1 MASLNK
7 VQIIGNLGKDP
18 ETRYTT
24 RGDAVCN
31 ISVATTKVWKD
42 KNGQKQDKT
51 EWHRV
56 VLYRGMAETA
66 SQYLKQGAQVYIEGE
81 LVTEKWEDKDGTQ
94 RYTTK
99 IEASDM
105 KMLGRAPS
113 REGGPLEDR
122 RPHMPERADPF
133 APPAGVD
140 DIPF

>member
-18 ETRYTT
+18 DTRYTT

-31 ISVATTKVWKD
+31 ISVATTDTWKD
-42 KNGQKQDKT
+42 KNNQKQEKT

-66 SQYLKQGAQVYIEGE
+66 QQYLKQGSQVYIEGR
-81 LVTEKWEDKDGTQ
+81 LVTEKWEDKNGEQ

-99 IEASDM
+99 IEATDM

-113 REGGPLEDR
+113 RESVLEDR
-122 RPHMPERADPF
+122 RLAAADRQDPF
-133 APPAGVD
+133 GSAPPVD
-140 DIPF
+140 DVPF

>member
-18 ETRYTT
+18 DTRYTT

-31 ISVATTKVWKD
+31 LSIATTDAWKD
-42 KNGQKQDKT
+42 KNGEKQEKT

-66 SQYLKQGAQVYIEGE
+66 ARYLKQGAQVYIEGK
-81 LVTEKWEDKDGTQ
+81 LVTERWEDKDGTQ
-94 RYTTK
+94 RYSTK
-99 IEASDM
+99 IEASEM
-105 KMLGRAPS
+105 KMLGRAPG
-113 REGGPLEDR
+113 REGLEDR
-122 RPHMPERADPF
+122 RPPPPDRHDSSSS
-133 APPAGVD
+133 APPVD

>member
-7 VQIIGNLGKDP
+7 VQLIGNLGKDP

-31 ISVATTKVWKD
+31 ISLATTDVWKD

-66 SQYLKQGAQVYIEGE
+66 SRYLKQGAQVYIEGK

-99 IEASDM
+99 IEASEM
-105 KMLGRAPS
+105 KMLGKAPD
-113 REGGPLEDR
+113 RDGALEDR
-122 RPHMPERADPF
+122 RPPVTDRQDPF
-133 APPAGVD
+133 SGAPPVD

>member
-7 VQIIGNLGKDP
+7 VQLIGNLGKDP
-18 ETRYTT
+18 ELRYTT

-31 ISVATTKVWKD
+31 LSIATTDVWKD

-56 VLYRGMAETA
+56 VLFRGIAETA
-66 SQYLKQGAQVYIEGE
+66 SQYLKQGAQVYIEGK
-81 LVTEKWEDKDGTQ
+81 LVTEKWEDKNGEQ

-99 IEASDM
+99 IEANDM
-105 KMLGRAPS
+105 KMLGKAPG
-113 REGGPLEDR
+113 RDGALEDR
-122 RPHMPERADPF
+122 RPSVADRQDPF
-133 APPAGVD
+133 GSAPPVD

>member
-7 VQIIGNLGKDP
+7 VQLIGNLGKDP
-18 ETRYTT
+18 DTRYTT

-31 ISVATTKVWKD
+31 ISLATTDTWKD

-66 SQYLKQGAQVYIEGE
+66 QQYLKQGAQVYIEGK
-81 LVTEKWEDKDGTQ
+81 LVTEKWEDKDGKQ
-94 RYTTK
+94 RYSTK
-99 IEASDM
+99 IEATDM
-105 KMLGRAPS
+105 KMLGRAPA
-113 REGGPLEDR
+113 RDGLEDR
-122 RPHMPERADPF
+122 RPAPVDRADPF
-133 APPAGVD
+133 SSAPPVD

>member
-18 ETRYTT
+18 DTRYTT

-31 ISVATTKVWKD
+31 ISVATTDTWKD
-42 KNGQKQDKT
+42 KNNQKQEKT

-66 SQYLKQGAQVYIEGE
+66 QQYLKQGSQVYIEGR
-81 LVTEKWEDKDGTQ
+81 LVTEKWEDKNGEQ

-99 IEASDM
+99 IEATDM

-113 REGGPLEDR
+113 RESVLEDR
-122 RPHMPERADPF
+122 RPAAADRQDPF
-133 APPAGVD
+133 GSAPPVD